1 MNWPHRPCMF
11 SRKRARGV
19 KGYST
24 RGSQVMDYPLSDHAR
39 KRIQKRKIRVE
50 WLEATLTDPVRT
62 ESDAVDPTLVH
73 ALRPIPERGFRV
85 LRVIYNETR
94 HPPVVTAYFDSEVN
108 DQ

>member
-1 MNWPHRPCMF
+1 MLR
-11 SRKRARGV
+11 SRRMDDPLADCLAAWMVATER
-19 KGYST
+19 
-24 RGSQVMDYPLSDHAR
+24 QLMDYLLSDHAR

-94 HPPVVTAYFDSEVN
+94 HPPVVVTAYFDSEVN
-108 DQ
+108 DR